1 MSDALLPTGLWVDAH
16 LRQMTLACIPY
27 YVAQK
32 GAYASGTVLL
42 KINLLNGLC
51 RVLSQIRGI
60 NGELGWMKALKDE
73 HVAESDA
80 DAYIRRAIN
89 RDPDLWVI
97 EIEDRSG
104 QNPFEG
110 KQIL

>member
-1 MSDALLPTGLWVDAH
+1 MEAH

-27 YVAQK
+27 YVVQR
-32 GAYASGTVLL
+32 GSYASGTVLL
-42 KINLLNGLC
+42 KINFLNGAC
-51 RVLSQIRGI
+51 RVLNQIRGI
-60 NGELGWMKALKDE
+60 DGQLGWMKALKEE

-80 DAYIRRAIN
+80 DGYIRRAIG

-104 QNPFEG
+104 KNPFEG